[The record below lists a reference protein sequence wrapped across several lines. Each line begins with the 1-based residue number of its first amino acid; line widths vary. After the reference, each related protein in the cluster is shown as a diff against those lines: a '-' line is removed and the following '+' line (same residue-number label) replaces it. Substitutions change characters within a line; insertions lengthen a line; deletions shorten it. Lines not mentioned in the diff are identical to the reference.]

1 MYEVKN
7 MKKRWILAFMA
18 VCMLAGCGKKSPI
31 DEEIGTSYRNDVPAQ
46 TLVEAVASEFGE
58 DYWANA
64 DLVPEYL
71 DDWFGVSEDMYDDF
85 YGQTPMISV
94 NVDTLLVIKAKED
107 QIENVE
113 NSLDTYKEAMVQD
126 TMQYPINIPKIQAAR
141 IETFGNYVCYV
152 QLGADKGSGEDEEA
166 AVKACQE
173 MNDRALAVIEGK
185 LTQ

>member
-1 MYEVKN
+1 MYEVKS
-7 MKKRWILAFMA
+7 MKKRWILTLVAI
-18 VCMLAGCGKKSPI
+18 CMLSGCGKKSPEG
-31 DEEIGTSYRNDVPAQ
+31 DAIGTSYRNDVSAQ
-46 TLVEAVASEFGE
+46 SLVEAVASELGE
-58 DYWANA
+58 DYWADA
-64 DLVPEYL
+64 ELAPEYL
-71 DDWFGVSEDMYDDF
+71 DDWFGVSEDMYEDF

-126 TMQYPINIPKIQAAR
+126 TMQYPMNIPKIQAAK

-152 QLGADKGSGEDEEA
+152 QLGADRGGEEDEES
-166 AVKACQE
+166 AVRACQE